1 MYQPCPDIS
10 IINWQIKNIKK
21 MDRVKWLSVAPRD
34 KTIMWL
40 ESVIWHL
47 VTRMEII

>member
-1 MYQPCPDIS
+1 
-10 IINWQIKNIKK
+10 

-40 ESVIWHL
+40 DSVIWHL
-47 VTRMEII
+47 VTRMEIIWIITDILTLLPICYILSF